1 MFTFGVSGS
10 SQRKILHFSGISKK
24 KKMQS
29 TNEKHHINPKKMTVY
44 KITGLYFSRMTRSK
58 KRNAE
63 ELFLITGD

>member
-1 MFTFGVSGS
+1 
-10 SQRKILHFSGISKK
+10 
-24 KKMQS
+24 MQS

-63 ELFLITGD
+63 ELFLIKGD